1 MQPSKSQASTLIPTP
16 NRRVNIPDVSD
27 SLFTSSVF
35 WFGKVDPTSNYADV
49 RLYYYNEDLVVVV
62 NVIDRL
68 VWYDTTPSRSDLP
81 DWDAVSFYLDM
92 DGYAGSVPSE
102 NAYLIQSQ
110 QNFKTSS
117 RWNGTTWAYNP
128 ISFIA
133 DTAWRG
139 NGPND
144 MIDDKGWQVTFRIP
158 FISLGLSGPPPEGTV
173 WDIAVRLH
181 DRDNQS
187 GSAIP
192 DQVWP
197 TGMAANSPATWG
209 RMHFGIPSTNRPPFL
224 PKQEITIRDDLNGAS
239 VPDAHVGGHTIC
251 GENVDHWTGWGNAN
265 YAGYNQINIQ
275 NQWDVSDWPCF
286 SKYYVTFPLDSIPAG
301 KNILSATLTMF
312 LFGNAGGGGWGE
324 PPDSYI
330 HVFTVGEN
338 WNEATLTWNN
348 APLAL
353 ENIAGTWVYPMD
365 YSQPYNPYQWDVSN
379 AAIQAYA
386 SGEPLRLAL
395 YSADGERHTGKYF
408 WSSDSNEW
416 SEVVRP
422 TLKIQLGI
430 PCTTLNLECNFTTIY
445 TPLIIR

>member
-1 MQPSKSQASTLIPTP
+1 
-16 NRRVNIPDVSD
+16 
-27 SLFTSSVF
+27 
-35 WFGKVDPTSNYADV
+35 
-49 RLYYYNEDLVVVV
+49 
-62 NVIDRL
+62 
-68 VWYDTTPSRSDLP
+68 
-81 DWDAVSFYLDM
+81 
-92 DGYAGSVPSE
+92 
-102 NAYLIQSQ
+102 
-110 QNFKTSS
+110 
-117 RWNGTTWAYNP
+117 
-128 ISFIA
+128 
-133 DTAWRG
+133 
-139 NGPND
+139 